1 VAPTEKWN
9 LEQLLAPASKRDIL
23 ARMLRNLKNIHVNS
37 EDYAR
42 ALRIQDL
49 LLAIQPDA
57 PTEVRDRA
65 LMHDKLDHMRA
76 AVEDYQMYLL
86 LAPDSGDSMR
96 VQGRIS
102 ALRQSLQR
110 LH

>member
-1 VAPTEKWN
+1 
-9 LEQLLAPASKRDIL
+9 
-23 ARMLRNLKNIHVNS
+23 MLRNLKNIYVNS

-49 LLAIQPDA
+49 LLDVQPDV
-57 PTEVRDRA
+57 PQEVRDRA
-65 LMHDKLDHMRA
+65 LLHDKLDHLRA
-76 AVEDYQMYLL
+76 AVADYQMYLL
-86 LAPDSGDSMR
+86 LAPDSGDSAR